1 MQLGR
6 LEVMDQ
12 SAVDHVSKISQV
24 ENLEKKQTIEPDE
37 KYKNLS
43 EQANKINPNEVILD
57 NVKFGFDKETKQ
69 FFVRMD
75 SGTMEIQFP
84 TEQIMKMKAHF
95 KEMIE
100 NLNEHKNQTIQQ
112 AGR

>member
-6 LEVMDQ
+6 LEIMDQ
-12 SAVDHVSKISQV
+12 AATDHISKISQV
-24 ENLEKKQTIEPDE
+24 ENLEKKQTIQPDE

-43 EQANKINPNEVILD
+43 EQVNKVNPNEVILD

-75 SGTMEIQFP
+75 NGTMDIQFP

-95 KEMIE
+95 KDMID
-100 NLNEHKNQTIQQ
+100 NLNESQEK
-112 AGR
+112 RV